1 MNIYE
6 YILSL
11 QMNLHVTPQL
21 YFTVKKY
28 KTQLWEHNFKP
39 QFQVFKM
46 VL

>member
-6 YILSL
+6 YLLSL
-11 QMNLHVTPQL
+11 QMNHHVTPQL

-28 KTQLWEHNFKP
+28 KTQLREYNFKP
-39 QFQVFKM
+39 QLQVFKM